1 MECHHRSY
9 FIMTLSFTQSA
20 KFLRIGAKSED
31 VFSKNEL
38 LSWPIFEHFG
48 PFFAVFWP
56 FVAKLSKNVP
66 NLTISFA
73 APRLG
78 LVLPSLAAKCCVR
91 HARVNNSI
99 CGAMHLLP
107 FLSMYSEPIPPLRN
121 KHSRLHTVSLLLTIA
136 KKLKEIG
143 KLRQNQKW
151 QTWPPKC
158 PKTYLEPKM
167 APKMGKGG
175 RIWLKCIT
183 GDLIMKTREKKITFL
198 RGSRKIL
205 QIWHGITRLQE
216 LRELTR
222 QRRRDSW
229 ATAVLPGLWW
239 WRGRWQW
246 WLLCDSGGKYPRTL
260 HFPQVRNLVRT
271 SAKS

>member
-31 VFSKNEL
+31 VFFSKNEL

-66 NLTISFA
+66 KMTISFA

-99 CGAMHLLP
+99 SGAMHLLP
-107 FLSMYSEPIPPLRN
+107 YLNMYSEPIPPLRN

-143 KLRQNQKW
+143 ILRQNQK
-151 QTWPPKC
+151 
-158 PKTYLEPKM
+158 
-167 APKMGKGG
+167 
-175 RIWLKCIT
+175 
-183 GDLIMKTREKKITFL
+183 
-198 RGSRKIL
+198 
-205 QIWHGITRLQE
+205 
-216 LRELTR
+216 
-222 QRRRDSW
+222 
-229 ATAVLPGLWW
+229 
-239 WRGRWQW
+239 
-246 WLLCDSGGKYPRTL
+246 
-260 HFPQVRNLVRT
+260 
-271 SAKS
+271 